1 MFTLSH
7 TKKFVIAL
15 VKQVLDNYG
24 LSYTYTFDAGIH
36 TVQYDYAPEEAT
48 DELED
53 LAIKYNM

>member
-7 TKKFVIAL
+7 TKKSVIAL
-15 VKQVLDNYG
+15 VKQVLDHYAIP
-24 LSYTYTFDAGIH
+24 YTYTFDAGIH

-53 LAIKYNM
+53 LPTS